1 MKQKKFLVFFSF
13 LLFSSIIP
21 QTVFSNIVY
30 GDDSSAIQKKSFLK
44 DNPVVSMLDSLS
56 ALKYFENS
64 KTINQSAKLNIYNF
78 ATTFVPTYSDS
89 IYAQRIAKLNSKSPF
104 GLTYNQDVK
113 GFIDLYAVKKRQMT
127 QRILGLAQ
135 LYFPMFEEQLDKYKI
150 PLELKYLAVVE
161 SALNPEA
168 KSYCGATGLWQF
180 MYSTGKMY
188 NLNVSSYIDDRNDPM
203 KATIAACRHFNDLYK
218 IYKDWSLVLAAYN
231 SGPGNVNKAI
241 RRSGGEMDFWKIKK
255 YLPKETQGYVPAFIA
270 VTYVMNYPAE
280 HNLYPTLPSILD
292 FEIDTVMTNKPL
304 SFAQISEYLNIP
316 IEEVEFLNPTYIKG
330 FIPANADENMS
341 LRLPKK
347 NVADFINNETA
358 LYAYKT
364 KEEIKKEELLAQKK
378 IDVQELNAKKSK
390 YKTTPS
396 RDTLSATNSKMACN
410 NKEEKT
416 IIAEKDN
423 KSEGKNNNSSGIYI
437 VKAGEGL
444 GNIAYK
450 NNCSMQ
456 DLQEWNNLKGNNI
469 YPGQKLV
476 VVEPKKEK
484 LNQESLAS
492 NAKKEENKTQSKNAK
507 YVYHVVQKGDT
518 LWKIASKYK
527 GSSVDEIK
535 RLNNLTSKSQL
546 LPGQKIK
553 VSVAG

>member
-1 MKQKKFLVFFSF
+1 MKQKKFSIFTI
-13 LLFSSIIP
+13 LLSLLIP
-21 QTVFSNIVY
+21 FTVFSTNVK
-30 GDDSSAIQKKSFLK
+30 DKDSTLIQKKMFLK

-64 KTINQSAKLNIYNF
+64 KTLNQTAKLNIYNF
-78 ATTFVPTYSDS
+78 APTFVPTYSDS

-188 NLNVSSYIDDRNDPM
+188 NLNVTSYIDDRNDPM

-255 YLPKETQGYVPAFIA
+255 FLPKETQGYVPAFIA

-280 HNLYPTLPSILD
+280 HNLYPTLPNILD
-292 FEIDTVMTNKPL
+292 FEIDTVMANKPL

-341 LRLPKK
+341 IRLPKK
-347 NVADFINNETA
+347 HIADFINNETA

-378 IDVQELNAKKSK
+378 IDIQELNAKKNK
-390 YKTTPS
+390 YKVKPTT
-396 RDTLSATNSKMACN
+396 DTLLANNTKVVSS

-416 IIAEKDN
+416 IVAEKDN
-423 KSEGKNNNSSGIYI
+423 KSEGKNNNSTGVYI

-484 LNQESLAS
+484 QNQESLAS
-492 NAKKEENKTQSKNAK
+492 NAKKDDNKTQQKSVK